1 MELKNTP
8 IDCET
13 DTWQPLAK
21 AAQGLLGR
29 LRANADDEQAKRFQD
44 MQATNTNA
52 GRVQNAAAA
61 RREAG

>member
-1 MELKNTP
+1 MELNSTP

-21 AAQGLLGR
+21 AAQGLLDR

>member
-1 MELKNTP
+1 MELENTP

-21 AAQGLLGR
+21 AAEGLLDR
-29 LRANADDEQAKRFQD
+29 LRANADDEQAKKFQD

-52 GRVQNAAAA
+52 GRARSDTA
-61 RREAG
+61 RRRAG